1 MNAGPGSPNS
11 VVSTLRPPQL
21 IQSLVNG
28 FNAVANHISLLLLPI
43 ALDLLLWLGPHLRVK
58 TLFEP
63 VLQEMLAFMRQ
74 NSAAEMQPLM
84 AGMEELW
91 STFLEQ
97 YNLLTTLNTFPIG
110 VPSQMAGILPVQTPF
125 GAAPIYE
132 ISSPGIF
139 LLGWLV
145 FTLVG
150 FGLASLYFTNITRTS
165 AQTCPEP
172 AQAVEGTAPV
182 QEQQLP
188 AAPERNLA
196 WKTFQVIAMVLLLI
210 AVLVLLLIPTV
221 LVAGL
226 ISLASPMLAQIALLV
241 FTFSMLW
248 MMIPLV
254 FSPHG
259 IFLCGQNVLSAMLT
273 SMRVVRTSMP
283 TTGLFLLMVIV
294 LNQGLGLLWRSAPD
308 TSWLGLVGI
317 FGHAFVSTGLLAA
330 SFFYYRSGLT
340 YMLSLRTVAR
350 QAAR

>member
-1 MNAGPGSPNS
+1 MNAGPDNPNS

-28 FNAVANHISLLLLPI
+28 FNAVANHISLLLLPV

-110 VPSQMAGILPVQTPF
+110 VPSQMAGILPLQTPF

-132 ISSPGIF
+132 ISSPGMF

-150 FGLASLYFTNITRTS
+150 FGLASLYITNITRTS

-172 AQAVEGTAPV
+172 GEAVEG
-182 QEQQLP
+182 
-188 AAPERNLA
+188 AAPERTLA

-210 AVLVLLLIPTV
+210 AVLVMLLIPTL

-248 MMIPLV
+248 MLIPLV

-283 TTGLFLLMVIV
+283 STGLFLLMVIV
-294 LNQGLGLLWRSAPD
+294 LNQGLGLLWSSAPD

-330 SFFYYRSGLT
+330 SFFYYRGGLT